1 MAAPI
6 LPLVLASAPEGAAGP
21 HAHFGRG
28 AVPFRRPA

>member
-21 HAHFGRG
+21 DAHFGVAPSRSG
-28 AVPFRRPA
+28 DLL